1 MASIYK
7 ISSGWRA
14 QVRLKDKP
22 AVSKIF
28 RTKNEAVIWARS
40 QEEALHKTSS
50 KNPHLMYREL
60 YSEYARMSRPGGR
73 TKQHVMA
80 RLLEYWGE
88 WRMTEIGTRAV
99 SDYAATRA
107 RDGVGPATILQE
119 LSYLGTAIEHGAV
132 LCENEEAMRARA
144 AVTATIKSLRVMG
157 VVDDPEERTRRP
169 TEDELMRL
177 EEWFHDRP
185 RSSVPMMDIVLF
197 AICTT
202 MRLGEILGITW
213 EDYDQK
219 SRTIWIRNRKD
230 PTTQTG
236 RDDRVPLLVGP
247 VTYRGNVVDPCEL
260 ISKANSAFRSRG
272 RVFPY
277 GKSTISQAF
286 GVAVVGMKIPDLRF
300 HDLRHDGISRLFEAG
315 YRIEQVAVVSGH
327 RSWKNL
333 KRYTHINPV
342 TLHR

>member
-28 RTKNEAVIWARS
+28 RTKNDAIIWSRS

-50 KNPHLMYREL
+50 KNPHLTYKEL
-60 YSEYARMSRPGGR
+60 FHEYSQMSRPGGR

-80 RLLEYWGE
+80 RLLDYWGD

-99 SDYAATRA
+99 SDYAARRT

-177 EEWFHDRP
+177 EEWFRDRP

-202 MRLGEILGITW
+202 MRLGEILSLTW
-213 EDYDQK
+213 EDYDFA
-219 SRTIWIRNRKD
+219 SRMIWIRNRKD
-230 PTTQTG
+230 PTTQNG
-236 RDDRVPLLVGP
+236 RDERVPLLNGP
-247 VTYRGNVVDPCEL
+247 VTYRGNTIDPCRL
-260 ISKANSAFRSRG
+260 INDANSAFRRRG
-272 RVFPY
+272 RIFPY

-286 GVAVVGMKIPDLRF
+286 GLAVVEMNIPDLRF

-315 YRIEQVAVVSGH
+315 YRIEEVSLVSGH

-333 KRYTHINPV
+333 KRYTHINPA